1 MPFSVLFI
9 VRKVNYVGGF
19 IFPQNAPGSELTR
32 LTISARSFSEI
43 KTHINNLQVKYAN
56 QNAEIKVRV
65 VHGAPPKKL
74 HSWLKSNKDSLYLR
88 APTIEEEV
96 AT

>member
-1 MPFSVLFI
+1 MSFSVLFI
-9 VRKVNYVGGF
+9 VQKVNYVGDF
-19 IFPQNAPGSELTR
+19 IFPQRDPASELAR
-32 LTISARSFSEI
+32 LTISARSFDEI

-74 HSWLKSNKDSLYLR
+74 RSWLKSNKDSLYLR
-88 APTIEEEV
+88 APTIEEE
-96 AT
+96 AAI